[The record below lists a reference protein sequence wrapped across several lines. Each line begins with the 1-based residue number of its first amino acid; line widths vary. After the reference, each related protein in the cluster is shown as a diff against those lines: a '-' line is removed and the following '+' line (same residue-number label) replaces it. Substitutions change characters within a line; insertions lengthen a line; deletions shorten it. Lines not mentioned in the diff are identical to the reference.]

1 MTPAVPLGPAMD
13 LDRGESLLRP
23 VRSHHAFESCVERLA
38 TAIRLGGHP
47 RGSALPTERI
57 LAERPGVSRAT
68 LREAIAACADGGFR
82 RDAPG
87 SRRWH
92 RRRPPAAEARG
103 GVAVVLARRTSGR
116 LGVPADRRAGAA
128 HPAAKA
134 ADPDARRH
142 AQGNGPGPG
151 HVGRGP
157 FSSSSGR
164 SRVTCDADQ
173 PLEDRIRGGRPT
185 RRGAHMHL
193 APMSASCATHMGYYG
208 GSGRCDLCCKGVRS

>member
-1 MTPAVPLGPAMD
+1 MD
-13 LDRGESLLRP
+13 PDPGESLLRP

-68 LREAIAACADGGFR
+68 LREAISACADGGFR

-142 AQGNGPGPG
+142 AQVEETPALVDEAADPAG
-151 HVGRGP
+151 HRQAVGDHREVTAALLRGLL
-157 FSSSSGR
+157 R
-164 SRVTCDADQ
+164 SDDA
-173 PLEDRIRGGRPT
+173 
-185 RRGAHMHL
+185 RRL
-193 APMSASCATHMGYYG
+193 S
-208 GSGRCDLCCKGVRS
+208 